1 MFNVQALRSRLN
13 WPQSRIA
20 DYLGMSQAGVCYIE
34 RSGRMKKPVRM
45 ALERLAQEHGLS
57 IDEFVSGGAD
67 AAVSAPP
74 AGPHAPAPAPGG
86 AASSDEVA
94 A

>member
-1 MFNVQALRSRLN
+1 MFNVQTLRSRLN

-34 RSGRMKKPVRM
+34 RTGRLKKPVRM
-45 ALERLAQEHGLS
+45 MLERLAQEHGLS
-57 IDEFVSGGAD
+57 VDDFVSGGAD

-74 AGPHAPAPAPGG
+74 AGSHAPAPADGG
-86 AASSDEVA
+86 ACPDEGEA
-94 A
+94 